1 MNFKAFVV
9 LCTVVFLSVPVI
21 AAPPQRDWQSGM
33 LMETEQQKVKEGST
47 TTSSTDGSAKPKGNK
62 VNYSENTTT
71 QTNDNIDTYQI
82 YTIRGAQKTYIARE
96 KLLFPWSKPANVTV
110 GEHVKYVVD
119 KHKLILLDDDGKEHK
134 ATITKVSVTSPQ

>member
-1 MNFKAFVV
+1 MNLKSLVVACAVVAF
-9 LCTVVFLSVPVI
+9 SMPVM

-82 YTIRGAQKTYIARE
+82 YTIRGTHKTYIARE

-134 ATITKVSVTSPQ
+134 ATVTKVSVTTAQ